1 MRVQAEVITIYHH
14 LDPRLQGRMT
24 NREFARGFVPL
35 TRDLELAAV
44 VEGTDDLDEA
54 FDRTIHRDA
63 EHWTDE
69 AGIVFF
75 GDRRGRRSTREGD
88 VFVDGHGAAFLVL
101 PLGFQPLPG
110 MRLPFLGGQGGRA

>member
-1 MRVQAEVITIYHH
+1 MITIYHH
-14 LDPRLQGRMT
+14 LDPRLPGRMT

-44 VEGTDDLDEA
+44 VQGTNDLDEA

-75 GDRRGRRSTREGD
+75 GDRRGRRSTPEGD
-88 VFVDGHGAAFLVL
+88 VFVEENGAAFLVL

-110 MRLPFLGGQGGRA
+110 LRLPFLSSQREII